1 MKMTFRWYGRESDP
15 IPLKYVK
22 QIPGMSGLMGLLDK
36 PAGVDWP
43 EEEVKALVE
52 EVHAAGLELE
62 VVESVNV
69 HEDIKMGLPTRDE
82 YIANYISTIRTL
94 AKYGV
99 KVIIYNFMPVFDWL
113 RTDLARV
120 IPEDGSNSLYFD
132 EKDLGEMGPMEIVRR
147 TAADSQ
153 GFTLPGWEPERMA
166 KLDELFKAYAPVT
179 KEKLW
184 ENLKYFLEALMPT
197 CRECDIKMAIHM
209 DDPPWDIFGLP
220 RLLVDAESIDRF
232 LSMVDD
238 EYNCLTLCSGS
249 LNANPNNNV
258 AEIVRKHCDRIA
270 FAHIRNIHH
279 FPNGDFS
286 EAAHRDCCGE
296 TGIIEVMR
304 AYHDCGFEGYI
315 RPDHGRQLWEEG
327 PGNCRPGYGK
337 YDRALGI
344 QYMLGV
350 WELLDRLDEEKNK

>member
-153 GFTLPGWEPERMA
+153 GFTLPGWEPERLA
-166 KLDELFKAYAPVT
+166 LLETTLRQY
-179 KEKLW
+179 EKLTPDD
-184 ENLKYFLEALMPT
+184 LHIRTPHICISHKLHALPLISAPSA
-197 CRECDIKMAIHM
+197 CDQEITS
-209 DDPPWDIFGLP
+209 DPSDGRNPSAYLP
-220 RLLVDAESIDRF
+220 
-232 LSMVDD
+232 
-238 EYNCLTLCSGS
+238 EYLHSRSGS
-249 LNANPNNNV
+249 
-258 AEIVRKHCDRIA
+258 
-270 FAHIRNIHH
+270 FWS
-279 FPNGDFS
+279 G
-286 EAAHRDCCGE
+286 
-296 TGIIEVMR
+296 
-304 AYHDCGFEGYI
+304 
-315 RPDHGRQLWEEG
+315 
-327 PGNCRPGYGK
+327 
-337 YDRALGI
+337 
-344 QYMLGV
+344 
-350 WELLDRLDEEKNK
+350 